1 MTKYIFI
8 TGGVVSSLGK
18 GIASASIGTLLQAR
32 GYKIRMR
39 KMDPYLNVDP
49 GTMSPFQHGEVF
61 VTDDGAETD
70 LDLGHYERFTGTSC
84 HKTDSISGGRIYWNV
99 LTKERQGEYL
109 GATVQSIPHITN
121 EVKNFIDS
129 DLHGEDFVIYEI
141 GGTVGDME
149 GVLLLEGVRL
159 FINQVGR
166 ENAMLI
172 HLTLVPYIKTA
183 SEVKTKPTQQSVR
196 KLLEMGLFPN
206 LILCRSDNPIPANE
220 KRKIA
225 MFCNV
230 KPEDVISA
238 PDVNSIYK
246 IPSVYHSEGLDDRIL
261 TYFNML
267 EKASSPQME
276 KWKKIENIIGNW
288 KNEITIGIVA
298 KYCGFPDAYK
308 SLNEAVYHAGINNET
323 KINIKWINAEDLETM
338 NETELKNTFAD
349 INGMIV
355 PGGFGHRGVEGKIKA
370 AQYARENDIP
380 YLGICLGMQVAVIEM
395 ARHLLGIKDANSTEF
410 TNDCTPIISLITEW
424 ENNGKKE
431 IRDENTDKGGTL
443 RLGSY
448 KCKITPDTL
457 AHKIY
462 GAEEIEER
470 HRHRYEM
477 NIKYEDE
484 LKKKGVI
491 ISGRSPDGKLPEII
505 EIPQHKFFI
514 AGQFHPEFKSRPFAP
529 SPIFDALVKA
539 CLKLKYML

>member
-18 GIASASIGTLLQAR
+18 GIASASIGALLQSR
-32 GYKIRMR
+32 GYTVRMR

-61 VTDDGAETD
+61 VTNDGAETD

-99 LTKERQGEYL
+99 LTKERQGQYL
-109 GATVQSIPHITN
+109 GATVQAIPHITD
-121 EVKNFIDS
+121 EVKNFIQS
-129 DLHGEDFVIYEI
+129 DLHNEDFVIYEI
-141 GGTVGDME
+141 GGTVGDIE
-149 GVLLLEGVRL
+149 GLLLLEGVRQ

-166 ENAMLI
+166 ENALLI

-196 KLLEMGLFPN
+196 KLLEIGLFPN
-206 LILCRSDNPIPANE
+206 IILCRSDNVIPEGE

-230 KPEDVISA
+230 RPEDVVSA
-238 PDVNSIYK
+238 PDVDSIYK
-246 IPSVYHSEGLDDRIL
+246 IPTIYHREGLDDRIL
-261 TYFNML
+261 ANFNML
-267 EKASSPQME
+267 ADAPAPNFD
-276 KWKKIENIIGNW
+276 KWHKIEKVLGNW
-288 KNEITIGIVA
+288 EDNITIGIVA

-308 SLNEAVYHAGINNET
+308 SLNEAINHAGISNKT
-323 KINIKWINAEDLETM
+323 KVNIKWINAEDLEDMDTTQLD
-338 NETELKNTFAD
+338 EVFANV
-349 INGMIV
+349 NGVIV
-355 PGGFGHRGVEGKIKA
+355 PGGFGYRGVEGKIKA
-370 AQYARENDIP
+370 AEYARTHNIP
-380 YLGICLGMQVAVIEM
+380 YLGICLGMQATVIEM
-395 ARHLLGIKDANSTEF
+395 ARNLLGIKNANSSEF
-410 TNDCTPIISLITEW
+410 SQDCTPIISLITEW
-424 ENNGKKE
+424 ENNGVKE
-431 IRDENTDKGGTL
+431 VRDENTDKGGTL

-448 KCKITPDTL
+448 KCKITPNTL
-457 AHKIY
+457 AERIY
-462 GAEEIEER
+462 GSTEIEER

-477 NIKYEDE
+477 NISYEKALLE
-484 LKKKGVI
+484 KGVV

-505 EIPQHKFFI
+505 EIPSHKFFI

-539 CLKLKYML
+539 CLK